1 MKKFAIITLLL
12 ALVSLSNLRAQ
23 TVIEMTHPGDAN
35 LVLLQVDQP
44 EKADIVI
51 YMTDEKMEA
60 EEWDCMWKFR
70 KWGFSNF
77 SVYLTSNPNDTL
89 LVDNEM
95 GLTYGFHGKVFF
107 TSDKNL
113 RGYKTP
119 GFQLEG
125 VFRKTSTNNTDES
138 KKSKEKARQE
148 AEDEYGDGE

>member
-1 MKKFAIITLLL
+1 MKSTFLVLSIILFQVFICS
-12 ALVSLSNLRAQ
+12 VSAQ
-23 TVIEMTHPGDAN
+23 TVIEMSHPGDAN
-35 LVLLQVDQP
+35 LVLLEVDDIK
-44 EKADIVI
+44 KADFVI
-51 YMTDEKMEA
+51 YRTNDKNEY

-77 SVYLTSNPNDTL
+77 SVYLTKNPEDTL

-95 GLTYGFHGKVFF
+95 GVNYHFQGKVYF
-107 TSDKNL
+107 TSNKDE

-125 VFRKTSTNNTDES
+125 VFRKTSVNNSDAG

-148 AEDEYGDGE
+148 AEDEFGE